1 MQQRTAIARALA
13 NDPEILL
20 LDEPFGALD
29 NQTRALMQELLL
41 GIWERERKTVL
52 FVTHDIEEAIFLAS
66 RVVVMT
72 ARPGRIK
79 ADVAIDLPHPRHY
92 TIKTSPEFSALK
104 ARLTEEIRVEAVL
117 AARGALMVG
126 IRRRFAREP
135 IARGSQ
141 PCPRRRTISPGRPSS
156 SRAPASGIGRATA
169 LIFAREGANVVC
181 ADLNEAGARA
191 DRRAGHRQ
199 RRQGAGA
206 AHRRHRRAREV
217 DDMVRQAIDAFGTVQ
232 FQFNSAGA
240 ALRRSKFLDID
251 EALLDNTFALNVKGT
266 FYCMQAILPHMEK
279 NRLGVIVNM
288 ASMAHRR
295 GGPGSSIHY
304 AAAKGAVVSMTL
316 GVARE
321 FAHLGIRCLSIS
333 PGPVKTPFQA
343 AAQTS
348 PELVQRFL
356 DDVPMKRFG
365 EPEEIGELVLFMCSD
380 ACSFMTADTVYVSG
394 GGGWR

>member
-1 MQQRTAIARALA
+1 VPKTPDYFVGKTI
-13 NDPEILL
+13 IIT
-20 LDEPFGALD
+20 GA
-29 NQTRALMQELLL
+29 
-41 GIWERERKTVL
+41 
-52 FVTHDIEEAIFLAS
+52 
-66 RVVVMT
+66 
-72 ARPGRIK
+72 
-79 ADVAIDLPHPRHY
+79 
-92 TIKTSPEFSALK
+92 
-104 ARLTEEIRVEAVL
+104 
-117 AARGALMVG
+117 
-126 IRRRFAREP
+126 
-135 IARGSQ
+135 
-141 PCPRRRTISPGRPSS
+141 
-156 SRAPASGIGRATA
+156 ASGIGKAAA

-181 ADLNEAGARA
+181 ADLNGEGTKQTTEQIIGQGGKALALRIDVTSRA
-191 DRRAGHRQ
+191 Q
-199 RRQGAGA
+199 
-206 AHRRHRRAREV
+206 V
-217 DDMVRQAIDAFGTVQ
+217 NDMVRQAIDAFGTVQ

-251 EALLDNTFALNVKGT
+251 DALFDKTFSLNVKGT
-266 FYCMQAILPHMEK
+266 LYCMQAILPHMQE
-279 NRLGVIVNM
+279 NQHGVIVNM

-304 AAAKGAVVSMTL
+304 AAAKGAVVTMTM

-333 PGPVKTPFQA
+333 PGPVRTPFQD

-380 ACSFMTADTVYVSG
+380 ACTFMTADTVYVNG